1 MAPSP
6 VALPVAHKLAMTDG
20 AFALLDCLGFKGIWN
35 GNTDAAEIIEFM
47 NRTKIESEQ
56 WPVLS
61 LWRSNYG
68 DKLRLSIAFVSDT
81 VAISAAPASD
91 FKVEP
96 WAQGLLVQVVSHLCL
111 EVIKRFAITGPKPL
125 LFRGCIVY
133 GRHLVHDSFFLGPAV
148 DEAAE
153 LFGTSQGAFV
163 WLTPA
168 AAALYERALSELPG
182 QLRRLFQNLPEDQ
195 ELAMASRI
203 MDGLAVHSQIDRAY
217 IEPIVSWWTEL
228 RTDLRTKIAAIV
240 IRYAN
245 DVWRRDDIVGGY
257 PMELKV
263 GGVLRTSLLNPFYQ
277 TRPHDHA
284 ALAERMLS
292 SFNRRT
298 LDVMVKEQNTA
309 RYFERAVAATQAA
322 DRAIRTRL
330 EDVQKEIYRLIGTS
344 FQIPSA

>member
-6 VALPVAHKLAMTDG
+6 AAFPVAHKLAMTDG

-56 WPVLS
+56 WPVFS
-61 LWRSNYG
+61 LWRSNFR

-91 FKVEP
+91 FEVEP

-111 EVIKRFAITGPKPL
+111 EVIKRFATMGPKPL
-125 LFRGCIVY
+125 LCRGCIVY
-133 GRHLVHDSFFLGPAV
+133 GKHLVHESFFLGPAV

-153 LFGTSQGAFV
+153 LFETSQGAFV
-163 WLTPA
+163 WLTPSA
-168 AAALYERALSELPG
+168 TALYERALDELPG
-182 QLRRLFQNLPEDQ
+182 QLRRLFQNLAADQ
-195 ELAMASRI
+195 ELAMASKLVE
-203 MDGLAVHSQIDRAY
+203 GLAVHSQLDRAY
-217 IEPIVSWWTEL
+217 IEPIVSWWIEL
-228 RTDLRTKIAAIV
+228 RTELRTKIAAIV
-240 IRYAN
+240 IRNAN
-245 DVWRRDDIVGGY
+245 DVWRRDDVIGGY
-257 PMELKV
+257 PMELKT

-277 TRPHDHA
+277 ARPHDHA
-284 ALAERMLS
+284 DLAKRMLS
-292 SFNRRT
+292 SFDRRT

-309 RYFERAVAATQAA
+309 RYFERGLAATQAA

-330 EDVQKEIYRLIGTS
+330 EDIQKEMYRLIGTS
-344 FQIPSA
+344 FQIPLP